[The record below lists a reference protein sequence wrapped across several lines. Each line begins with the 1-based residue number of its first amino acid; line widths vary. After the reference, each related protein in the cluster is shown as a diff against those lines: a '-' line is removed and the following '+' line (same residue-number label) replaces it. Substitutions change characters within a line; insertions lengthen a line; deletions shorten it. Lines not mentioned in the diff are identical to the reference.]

1 MSSESSKNKPLIFSL
16 SRNKRN
22 NDILVKILG
31 EQGYEVA
38 GCTDPVG
45 MVSDAKNRE
54 KVNLVIMDISGFN
67 QNIWKSCEDLRL
79 LDIPFLVLN
88 PQQHRVIEEQGMKQG
103 AKRVLVKPLVIKELL
118 YLVKSLVENS
128 N

>member
-1 MSSESSKNKPLIFSL
+1 MSTASKPLIFSL

-22 NDILVKILG
+22 SDILVKILG

-38 GCTDPVG
+38 GFSEPIE
-45 MVSDAKNRE
+45 MVSESKNRE
-54 KVNLVIMDISGFN
+54 KVDLVLMDISGFN

-79 LDIPFLVLN
+79 LDIPFLVLS

-103 AKRVLVKPLVIKELL
+103 AERVLVKPLVIKELL
-118 YLVKSLVENS
+118 LLVKSLVEN
-128 N
+128 